1 MGINYSTSS
10 EFKLAPIGAGDLVDR
25 AVRFYRGNFRTF
37 LFIAAPPVILGTV
50 VSVAWRFLARE
61 LFSSGGRIET
71 EDIWI
76 YYLFLSLGNT
86 VIWYTEIVA
95 TLIVM
100 GGASRNFVRHLL
112 FGEAIAFSATYRN
125 SISRFGGLIAASCII
140 VFLLGVLG
148 FLLFYLGLII
158 GGIGIALSVWAFSF
172 LPMVAFIVSLTIGI
186 AAAAGSIWLFFLLA
200 SRFAYVPQVMLV
212 EGRGAFSAIG
222 RSASLASGS
231 VKRLIALFLF
241 TIFATYSALA
251 LFYVPLIWYAWING
265 IEVFGDP
272 NTVPA
277 SYEIMTQLVGQASFI
292 LLSPVWMVGLCL
304 LYVGER
310 VRHEGYDIELEAARK
325 LGDIPDVPADYINP
339 LQPALVVG
347 RAVESTSSVRRG
359 SDLTTLGLG

>member
-1 MGINYSTSS
+1 MTTPSAIRSEYS
-10 EFKLAPIGAGDLVDR
+10 LAPIGAGDLIDR

-50 VSVAWRFLARE
+50 VSVAWRFIARE
-61 LFSSGGRIET
+61 LFSSGGRIDT
-71 EDIWI
+71 TDIWV
-76 YYLFLSLGNT
+76 YYLFLSLGTT
-86 VIWYTEIVA
+86 VIWYTETVA

-112 FGEAIAFSATYRN
+112 FNEAISFSATYRN
-125 SISRFGGLIAASCII
+125 SLSRLGGLIAASCII

-148 FLLFYLGLII
+148 ILLFYVGLIV
-158 GGIGIALSVWAFSF
+158 GGIGIGLAIWAFSF
-172 LPMVAFIVSLTIGI
+172 LPIVAFIISLTVGM
-186 AAAAGSIWLFFLLA
+186 AAAGGTIWLFFLLA

-222 RSASLASGS
+222 RSASLAGGS
-231 VKRLIALFLF
+231 VKRLMALFLF

-251 LFYVPLIWYAWING
+251 LFYVPLLWYAWING
-265 IEVFGDP
+265 IEVVGDP

-277 SYEIMTQLVGQASFI
+277 SFEIVTQVVGQASFI

-310 VRHEGYDIELEAARK
+310 VRHEGYDIELEAAQK

-339 LQPALVVG
+339 LHPALVTG
-347 RAVESTSSVRRG
+347 RAIEPTSSDRRS